1 MTCCENIA
9 LGCLFLVRKV
19 ALRAVYVVYL
29 DESGNPSG
37 FKNNQNHFVIA
48 GIAAHEGQI
57 RNLGDGLDR
66 IQSEFFPEIRVP
78 FKFHATDISSGK
90 GRRFRDMTFDSR
102 QRLIDAVYDVIAD
115 NPYPRALLFATAI
128 HISAVE
134 NPEQAL
140 GDTFEDVARRIN
152 AFLVRLNNAGNSQK
166 ALLII
171 DKSNETEG
179 KYRALLSEF
188 RASGTKRG
196 YLGNIVDIPY
206 FSQSSETRLLQLAD
220 FVAYA
225 VFRYYER
232 DDDRFLNKIMSR
244 FDRRA
249 PGSPADG
256 LKHVIRTA
264 APCRCAACGWRASSD
279 A

>member
-1 MTCCENIA
+1 M
-9 LGCLFLVRKV
+9 
-19 ALRAVYVVYL
+19 YVIYL
-29 DESGNPSG
+29 DESGDPNG
-37 FKNNQNHFVIA
+37 WNNNQNHFILGGMAV
-48 GIAAHEGQI
+48 HEGQI
-57 RNLGDGLDR
+57 WHLASILDD
-66 IQSEFFPEIRVP
+66 IQSEFFPDIAIP
-78 FKFHATDISSGK
+78 IKFHAVELYNGH
-90 GRRFRDMTFDSR
+90 GRFRSLSDSER
-102 QRLIDAVYDVIAD
+102 QRMLDAIYDSIGRI
-115 NPYPRALLFATAI
+115 PYPSVVLFATAS
-128 HISAVE
+128 HISSVVS
-134 NPEQAL
+134 PDQAL
-140 GDTFEDVARRIN
+140 RDTFEDVAQRIN
-152 AFLVRLNNAGNSQK
+152 MFLVRLHHGGGTQK
-166 ALLII
+166 GLLII
-171 DKSNETEG
+171 DRSQSTESR
-179 KYRALLSEF
+179 YLALLSEF

-256 LKHVIRTA
+256 LKHVIRTSV
-264 APCRCAACGWRASSD
+264 PCRCAACGWRASSD